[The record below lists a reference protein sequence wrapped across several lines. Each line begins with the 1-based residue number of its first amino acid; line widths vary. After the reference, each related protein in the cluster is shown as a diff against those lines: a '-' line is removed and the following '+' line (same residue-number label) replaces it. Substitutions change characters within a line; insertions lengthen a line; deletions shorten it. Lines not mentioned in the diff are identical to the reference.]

1 MRIALSCNPL
11 GKANLEKKNMTSA
24 QEKAFAATGCDVRF
38 DNLTRQL
45 FATDAS
51 IYQIEPI
58 GVAFPRSAQQASAVI
73 RAAADGNISIT
84 PRGAGT
90 SLVGNAIGE
99 GLIVDFSRYN
109 RQITDL
115 DLEKRTVRAG
125 AGVVLDQLNAFLKPH
140 GFCFGPDVAT
150 SSRATLGGMIANNS
164 SGAHVPVYGTTADH
178 VVSTEIILV
187 DGRILKIGP
196 AHNSLGAE
204 REKID
209 KLIRTCVAEISERMP
224 PGLLK
229 RWPGYGLERF
239 LRAPDNLNEILA
251 GSEGTL
257 AAIFSAELKI
267 SLLPREKGLGLI
279 FFASVDEA
287 MQATVELLDLKPA
300 AIEHIDRPLLDQTKS
315 QLHFQAAR
323 DLLELDS
330 EPCESILLVEFY
342 DLGSAA
348 TYRRFESADVSAHSK
363 FSNIAER
370 LALLQSRRLGLRTK
384 ILTDPHE
391 MDLVWSVRKAG
402 LSLLTGCIGA
412 AKPVAFIEDAAV
424 RPAQLPEYVRGLQ
437 SIMKPLGLE
446 ASYYGHA
453 ASGLLHVRPV
463 LDLHSAADLKKFRQ
477 VADQTS
483 ALVRQFKGSLS
494 AEHGVG
500 TARTEYMREQL
511 GDELLG
517 VMREIKR
524 AFDPKN
530 IFNPGKIFEV
540 GSAQRVE
547 TNRIDN
553 HLRENFT
560 KPLELS
566 FTPRL
571 AFAFK
576 DRSFIGNLEQC
587 NGCGGCRKDTPIMCP
602 TFIATGEE
610 IMSTR
615 GRANIIRAALEMR
628 FGVRSRRR
636 GIAAFKSAD
645 TSAHSKDPLRSAE
658 LDAALSNCLSCK
670 GCTPE
675 CPSNVNLALLKA
687 EMLYARHQRDGL
699 PLRERIFSSVDLLG
713 RLGCAMPSFANAIVD
728 LAPMRAIMEKTLGI
742 SAKRSLPHYTS
753 ERFDRWFQ
761 ERSSVAALYE
771 RRTNNATVADRRYR
785 RGRVILWDDTF
796 VRYHEPHIG
805 IAAVKVLETLGFEV
819 SLVKN
824 RKCCGR
830 PAFSQGNLDA
840 AARVGK
846 HNVDLL
852 NSAGSQQS
860 TNPPSP
866 SYGAASNS
874 QLSAP
879 PILFLEPSCWSMFV
893 DDYRELKIDNAE
905 QVAARCFLFEK
916 FIDDLLD
923 REPGALQFKDRPASS
938 GQDQQVNVAIHP
950 HCHAKSLMDP
960 AFMARL
966 VERLPGR
973 KAQLLDTGCCGMA
986 GAFGALAEKYELSV
1000 QVAADLLDKI
1010 DKQHP
1015 DIVVASGTSCRHQI
1029 SDLTNV
1035 HPKHMAELIADALL

>member
-1 MRIALSCNPL
+1 
-11 GKANLEKKNMTSA
+11 MTSA

-58 GVAFPRSAQQASAVI
+58 GVAFPRSARQASAVI
-73 RAAADGNISIT
+73 RAAADGNISVT

-115 DLEKRTVRAG
+115 GLEKRTVRVG

-178 VVSTEIILV
+178 VVSTEIVLV
-187 DGRILKIGP
+187 DGRILNVGP
-196 AHNSLGAE
+196 THNSLGAE

-267 SLLPREKGLGLI
+267 SPLPCEKGLGLI
-279 FFASVDEA
+279 FFDSVDEA
-287 MQATVELLDLKPA
+287 MEATVELLDLKPA

-342 DLGSAA
+342 
-348 TYRRFESADVSAHSK
+348 EDV
-363 FSNIAER
+363 AER
-370 LALLQSRRLGLRTK
+370 LSLLQSRRLGLRTK
-384 ILTDPHE
+384 ICRDAHE

-402 LSLLTGCIGA
+402 LSLLTGCVGA

-424 RPAQLPEYVRGLQ
+424 RPAQLPAYVAGLK

-463 LDLHSAADLKKFRQ
+463 LDLHSAADLKKFRR
-477 VADQTS
+477 VANETS

-517 VMREIKR
+517 VMREIKH

-530 IFNPGKIFEV
+530 IFNPGKIFEA
-540 GSAQRVE
+540 GSARCADSRTTGQRGVP
-547 TNRIDN
+547 TKIDN

-560 KPLELS
+560 KPLELP
-566 FTPRL
+566 FEPRL

-576 DRSFIGNLEQC
+576 DGSFIGNLEQC

-615 GRANIIRAALEMR
+615 GRANIIRAALELR
-628 FGVRSRRR
+628 FAVRQHV
-636 GIAAFKSAD
+636 AAFKSAD
-645 TSAHSKDPLRSAE
+645 MSAHSKDPLRSAE

-699 PLRERIFSSVDLLG
+699 PLRERIFSNVDLLG
-713 RLGCAMPSFANAIVD
+713 QIGCATP
-728 LAPMRAIMEKTLGI
+728 R
-742 SAKRSLPHYTS
+742 
-753 ERFDRWFQ
+753 
-761 ERSSVAALYE
+761 
-771 RRTNNATVADRRYR
+771 
-785 RGRVILWDDTF
+785 ILWDDTF

-805 IAAVKVLETLGFEV
+805 RAAVKVLEALDFEV
-819 SLVKN
+819 ELVKN

-840 AARVGK
+840 AAKAGK

-852 NSAGSQQS
+852 NSSGSQLS
-860 TNPPSP
+860 TNPASP

-874 QLSAP
+874 QLSST

-905 QVAARCFLFEK
+905 KVAARCFLFEK

-923 REPGALQFKDRPASS
+923 REPDALQFKDRPASS
-938 GQDQQVNVAIHP
+938 GQDRHVNVTIHP
-950 HCHAKSLMDP
+950 HCHAKSLINP

-986 GAFGALAEKYELSV
+986 GAFGALAEKYQLSV
-1000 QVAADLLDKI
+1000 QVAADLLGKI
-1010 DKQHP
+1010 DNQP
-1015 DIVVASGTSCRHQI
+1015 AGSEIVASGTSCRHQI
-1029 SDLTNV
+1029 VDLSNIR
-1035 HPKHMAELIADALL
+1035 PKHMAELLAEAID